1 MSVNRESVEP
11 PPDPRQQVY
20 EDVGPRLRTYRE
32 QAGVGLRELARR
44 VGISASMISQIETGK
59 AQPSVSTLYAVV
71 SSLGVSLDELFMPN
85 GVVPDADDV
94 RILPDDRGERSESEE
109 QERTPLVSPLEM
121 VESGGPVQRADRR
134 KAIRLAGGIR
144 WERLTAQHDRDIDF
158 LYVVYE
164 SGAASSDAH
173 TYMRHPGREY
183 GIVLSGQLAVAV
195 GFEEYLLGPGDSIS
209 FGSTTPHRLWN
220 PGDEVVN
227 GIWVVVGRYAESRE
241 TPSRT

>member
-71 SSLGVSLDELFMPN
+71 SNLGVSLDELFLPN

-94 RILPDDRGERSESEE
+94 RVLRDDRGERSEELNG
-109 QERTPLVSPLEM
+109 TPLVSPLEIA
-121 VESGGPVQRADRR
+121 ESGGPVQRADRR
-134 KAIRLAGGIR
+134 KAIRLAGGVR
-144 WERLTAQHDRDIDF
+144 WERLTAQHDRDTDF

-209 FGSTTPHRLWN
+209 FASTTPHRLWN
-220 PGDEVVN
+220 PGDEVVT
-227 GIWVVVGRYAESRE
+227 GIWVVEGRHAESPE
-241 TPSRT
+241 TPPRT